1 MVLKIAEDILLC
13 FATLVLNCVVNLP
26 LNPPP
31 SPLFRVGTLTDRG
44 WYIFRKIGLWNFN
57 QGLLSILKRHIE
69 FKKNKIE
76 ATSIP
81 KLADL
86 KQRKDLPDCSCKF
99 FTYVT
104 KTRAHL
110 STYSRKP
117 WNYNDTI
124 IIEIDTMK
132 KSSPLNLKFTFF
144 VTVKTKITLLFS
156 FTHFMLSR
164 KQLKQ

>member
-31 SPLFRVGTLTDRG
+31 SPLFRVGTLTNSRG
-44 WYIFRKIGLWNFN
+44 WYIFREIGLWSFN
-57 QGLLSILKRHIE
+57 QILQMGLLSILKRHIE

-86 KQRKDLPDCSCKF
+86 KQRKDLPDCICKF
-99 FTYVT
+99 FTCHQNSPALIPLIPKIPT
-104 KTRAHL
+104 IL
-110 STYSRKP
+110 FRKF
-117 WNYNDTI
+117 
-124 IIEIDTMK
+124 
-132 KSSPLNLKFTFF
+132 NL
-144 VTVKTKITLLFS
+144 
-156 FTHFMLSR
+156 
-164 KQLKQ
+164 